1 MRIGFVGGGTGGH
14 FYPLIAVAEELR
26 EIDASLELYYFGPDP
41 YNRELLETHSIKYI
55 LCPAGKLR
63 RYFSIQNLLDAFRSF
78 FGIFVAVWKLFVIY
92 PDVIFSKGSYTAVPI
107 LIAARFLR
115 IPVVIHESDAKPG
128 RANRMARKFA
138 RYIAVSYDDAAQF
151 FPAEKT
157 ALTGIPLRRE
167 ITTRNTDAHT
177 QLGIPNDR
185 PLIYV
190 TGGSLG
196 AERINNI
203 ILRTLP
209 ELLTQY
215 RIFHQVGES
224 NLEALRPTA
233 QSLLADNPLSQYYY
247 IVGSV
252 PGKTVSLLLD
262 AAALVITRAGSTTLF
277 EIAEHAKPAIIV
289 PIPEEVSHDQR
300 SNAYAYARTGGA
312 SVIEEKNLTE
322 HLLTSEIRSIIS
334 NPARYSEMVAAAEAQ
349 ALPGAARKIADILV
363 SIAKEHG

>member
-41 YNRELLETHSIKYI
+41 YNRELLETHGIKYI

-157 ALTGIPLRRE
+157 VPRHHMIRQYSAHIYEPYGWLVRVLRLTHE
-167 ITTRNTDAHT
+167 
-177 QLGIPNDR
+177 
-185 PLIYV
+185 
-190 TGGSLG
+190 
-196 AERINNI
+196 
-203 ILRTLP
+203 
-209 ELLTQY
+209 
-215 RIFHQVGES
+215 
-224 NLEALRPTA
+224 
-233 QSLLADNPLSQYYY
+233 
-247 IVGSV
+247 
-252 PGKTVSLLLD
+252 
-262 AAALVITRAGSTTLF
+262 
-277 EIAEHAKPAIIV
+277 
-289 PIPEEVSHDQR
+289 
-300 SNAYAYARTGGA
+300 
-312 SVIEEKNLTE
+312 
-322 HLLTSEIRSIIS
+322 
-334 NPARYSEMVAAAEAQ
+334 
-349 ALPGAARKIADILV
+349 
-363 SIAKEHG
+363 